1 MFVVWG
7 IGFRGAATRFRTKYA
22 RPISS
27 TIGRW
32 GGVAFAV
39 KAALLGRLLTAKRHR
54 AINLRKVQTPTV
66 PMVADR
72 TRQSV
77 LRIEGDDRHFTKLAL
92 VVGEVHGMEAFVKF
106 REDLCHTGAEALL
119 SWVLSNGQ
127 KTFCGKSVLESKTL
141 VAAVRGCGMH
151 VRKHIN
157 EATEGAFV
165 TAEGCPQKPENA
177 GFPTA
182 HNPKP

>member
-39 KAALLGRLLTAKRHR
+39 KAALLGRLLTAKGHR

-106 REDLCHTGAEALL
+106 REGPEDILREVRARIEDT
-119 SWVLSNGQ
+119 
-127 KTFCGKSVLESKTL
+127 
-141 VAAVRGCGMH
+141 RGCSPRLQH
-151 VRKHIN
+151 
-157 EATEGAFV
+157 A
-165 TAEGCPQKPENA
+165 CPQA
-177 GFPTA
+177 Y
-182 HNPKP
+182 